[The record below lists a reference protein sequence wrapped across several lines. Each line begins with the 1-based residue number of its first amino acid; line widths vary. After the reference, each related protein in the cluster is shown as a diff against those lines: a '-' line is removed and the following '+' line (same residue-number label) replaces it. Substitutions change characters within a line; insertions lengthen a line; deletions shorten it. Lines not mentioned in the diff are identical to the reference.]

1 MREILHQIAEWH
13 RTGIDC
19 AVATTVAATGSAP
32 CPVGS
37 VMVFADTGTVIGG
50 LTGGCIES
58 DLWHVAAAV
67 MESGRPELRRYSDT
81 DETDAIGLVCG
92 GSIDVLVQPAGP
104 RHLTGL
110 TALSDAIDAGR
121 PVELATLM
129 DRGRSIVV
137 TDDAVAGTS
146 CGSPLDAA
154 IVGRA
159 RTRLGG
165 NTAVPA
171 YPEAIDGERVVFT
184 SIPAPPRLVVYG
196 AVDLA
201 RPLIRAATALG
212 FTATLCD
219 PRAVFATTQR
229 FPEADEVV
237 VDRPQHHL
245 ESMDIVPSTSICVL
259 THDPRFDVPTLMIAL
274 RSAAGYVGAMG
285 SRRTHRDRVRRLRA
299 EGITDTELSRLS
311 APIGLDLGAVTPAET
326 AVSILAEIVARRR
339 GGSGRALTALD
350 GPIHRINDNV
360 PDIVDAANP
369 S

>member
-19 AVATTVAATGSAP
+19 ATATIVAATGSAP

-37 VMVFADTGTVIGG
+37 VMVFADTGTVAGG

-58 DLWHVAAAV
+58 DLWHVAVAV
-67 MESGRPELRRYSDT
+67 METGRPELRRYSDT
-81 DETDAIGLVCG
+81 DGINAIGLVCG
-92 GSIDVLVQPAGP
+92 GSIEVLVQPAGASRLP
-104 RHLTGL
+104 GL
-110 TALSDAIDAGR
+110 VAMSDAIDGGR
-121 PVELATLM
+121 PVVLATLVG
-129 DRGRSIVV
+129 RGRSMVV
-137 TDDAVAGTS
+137 TADAVAGT
-146 CGSPLDAA
+146 GGGPRLDAA
-154 IVGRA
+154 VVGLARA
-159 RTRLGG
+159 CLVG
-165 NTAVPA
+165 NTAVTT
-171 YPEAIDGERVVFT
+171 YRESIDGERVVFT
-184 SIPAPPRLVVYG
+184 SIPSPPRLVVYG

-201 RPLIRAATALG
+201 RPLIRAATVLG
-212 FTATLCD
+212 FTTTLCD

-237 VDRPQHHL
+237 VDRPHHHL
-245 ESMDIVPSTSICVL
+245 ASVDILPSTAICVL

-299 EGITDTELSRLS
+299 EGITDTELARLC

-326 AVSILAEIVARRR
+326 AVSILAEIVAKRR

-350 GPIHRINDNV
+350 GPIHRANESLL
-360 PDIVDAANP
+360 DIVTTVNP